1 MIFFVL
7 FIVFD
12 LLIGKV
18 SSLLVI
24 QFLPPRIVIIP
35 MSDPC
40 LIILLVED
48 LLIPDLLSKLNSC
61 IDIVAVEVDI
71 ILAPFLIGV
80 LIEKRID
87 LILVLQ
93 KLLVLRVHDPM
104 LALRIL
110 VEHKSLIDR
119 YLIISTITGVGIV

>member
-1 MIFFVL
+1 MTSFVL
-7 FIVFD
+7 FNAFD

-24 QFLPPRIVIIP
+24 QLLPPRIVIIP

-93 KLLVLRVHDPM
+93 KLLVLRVHDPL

-110 VEHKSLIDR
+110 VEHKRLIDR